1 MRNGLSNFRAFWHA
15 LSAKN
20 ISIPHRAGSPP
31 WYRCGSERYRSNT
44 CSFDVIPLVGSGS
57 VTTNLGSTFDRSLPM
72 GIFGHW
78 VTFGSGTMHGAESTT
93 PVQSVPPGCFQSC
106 DVVMWIEMR
115 PPTEWPKRKRGSF
128 EYSGRVSTCA
138 TKALKSCT

>member
-1 MRNGLSNFRAFWHA
+1 MVRVRV
-15 LSAKN
+15 
-20 ISIPHRAGSPP
+20 R
-31 WYRCGSERYRSNT
+31 RYRSNT
-44 CSFDVIPLVGSGS
+44 CSFDVIPAVGSGS
-57 VTTNLGSTFDRSLPM
+57 VTTNLGSTFESSLPM

-78 VTFGSGTMHGAESTT
+78 VTFGSGTMHGAGTRRS
-93 PVQSVPPGCFQSC
+93 SRCRGCFQSC